1 MNPFF
6 ADQREDFSI
15 FRNAR
20 SRVYVLC
27 DDVFFFFFFSR
38 HDGGERREDRLAA
51 SFCIIFSPRTIN
63 HPLGLAGWFMF
74 CPRETH
80 AFVADRRSRAVN
92 RYAPDNSRINFPRCS
107 RVCIII
113 SRGQFHNINACMCVC
128 NFIVVIKILEFSFK
142 FHLIAYNSRQFYRI
156 LVPKHC
162 HECKQYRKIVKAKL
176 GNVVTCK

>member
-1 MNPFF
+1 MFF
-6 ADQREDFSI
+6 S
-15 FRNAR
+15 
-20 SRVYVLC
+20 
-27 DDVFFFFFFSR
+27 FFFFSR

-113 SRGQFHNINACMCVC
+113 SRGQFQHRCVC
-128 NFIVVIKILEFSFK
+128 VYNFIVVIKILEFSFK